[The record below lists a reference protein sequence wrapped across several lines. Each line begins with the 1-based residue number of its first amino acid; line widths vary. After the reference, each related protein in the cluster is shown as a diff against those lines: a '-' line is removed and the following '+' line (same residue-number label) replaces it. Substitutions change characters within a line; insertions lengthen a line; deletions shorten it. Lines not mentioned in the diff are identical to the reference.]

1 MRYDEKLKGYQALL
15 AELESGVNASI
26 PGMPTTNIIGTCPT
40 WVYQDAHRLGRHSAG
55 LCYVPKSLENGIVFD
70 CYGAAKAERMRLQ
83 AIDWLNGLISEG
95 PPKPKLKWEESRT
108 ILATT
113 QCRYECVI
121 PFGLNCD
128 HRLYIGIGSFVEGD
142 SWVEVFLATNEDD
155 FFMRPMRKIA
165 SLKIETAPD
174 GGYPAPFLEAEEA
187 LHNLLSAA
195 LDALNNPKP

>member
-1 MRYDEKLKGYQALL
+1 MRYDERLKGYQALL

-55 LCYVPKSLENGIVFD
+55 LCYVPKSLENGIIFD

-83 AIDWLNGLISEG
+83 AIDWLNGLIFEG
-95 PPKPKLKWEESRT
+95 PPKPRLKWEEAPAKNAYPIRFCASAELGGQT
-108 ILATT
+108 IVLVAGVNAQRGRWYYYIAACYT
-113 QCRYECVI
+113 
-121 PFGLNCD
+121 D
-128 HRLYIGIGSFVEGD
+128 HPKEWQLDVTRLLWEDQASGI
-142 SWVEVFLATNEDD
+142 
-155 FFMRPMRKIA
+155 
-165 SLKIETAPD
+165 PD